1 VSLETLSE
9 AMSQLA
15 RLGQSLVVL
24 LDFSEH
30 GVSLET
36 LSEAAMGQLARIS

>member
-15 RLGQSLVVL
+15 RIGQSLVL
-24 LDFSEH
+24 
-30 GVSLET
+30 SL
-36 LSEAAMGQLARIS
+36 